1 MFYTR
6 TYFGDKRK
14 AQRNP
19 VSGIVEIEVPYLGIR
34 VTGTVADISSRGV
47 GVRMV
52 SNALNGLRGQV
63 MRVNVKIT
71 GWPEFTTLSYIS
83 RHVLK
88 PKGRLLGIH
97 FMCIPDEGLALIKAE
112 ENARELK
119 LAA

>member
-1 MFYTR
+1 M
-6 TYFGDKRK
+6 
-14 AQRNP
+14 A
-19 VSGIVEIEVPYLGIR
+19 
-34 VTGTVADISSRGV
+34 
-47 GVRMV
+47 

-63 MRVNVKIT
+63 MVVKVKIV

-97 FMCIPDEGLALIKAE
+97 FMCIPDEGLALIKAAE
-112 ENARELK
+112 FASNLK